1 MIVSK
6 KTLSTIVARS
16 AALLINFLLVV
27 FTARVWGSE
36 GRGLIALIMA
46 DVAIIVILNNVFSGA
61 TVAYHTPREAGRR
74 LWVIAWAGAFVT
86 SLTGALVFSLLQGFQ
101 YFFLLA
107 GIALLT
113 SLAGSI
119 SFYWLGKNNIRL
131 YNLLLLLPPLLL
143 ILFLLA
149 GYYLAG
155 ITHLRIYFISWFLAY
170 ATVWGLGLLTLL
182 REPQHPSG
190 RVERLLKSMTS
201 YGAKS
206 ELSYFLQFLN
216 YRLAYFLIS
225 SWLGLRELGL
235 FSVAVAVSEAVW
247 IIGKSISAL
256 LYADVL
262 NSTSPA
268 EQIRMTKKA
277 VRTSFF
283 LTLPALLLLIIIPDN
298 IYLLVFGHDF
308 TGIRMLVLYLSPG
321 ILAVAVANVIG
332 HYFSATGRMNILIIK
347 SLSGL
352 AVNVLFLWL
361 FLKEHGLPAACLA
374 LDMAYFTIL
383 IYLGWRFVRDGRRMD
398 SPDNN
403 A

>member
-6 KTLSTIVARS
+6 KTLSTILARA

-61 TVAYHTPREAGRR
+61 TVAYHTPRAGGKS
-74 LWVIAWAGAFVT
+74 LFVVAWGGALLT
-86 SLTGALVFSLLQGFQ
+86 SLGGALVFSLIQGFQ

-107 GIALLT
+107 GIALLN
-113 SLAGSI
+113 SLAASI
-119 SFYWLGKNNIRL
+119 SFFWLGKNNIRL
-131 YNLLLLLPPLLL
+131 YNLMMILPPLLL

-149 GYYLAG
+149 GYYGAG
-155 ITHLRIYFISWFLAY
+155 ITRLRIYFISWFLAY
-170 ATVWGLGLLTLL
+170 ATVWGLGMLTLRREGAPP
-182 REPQHPSG
+182 REPG
-190 RVERLLKSMTS
+190 GKLLKSMAS
-201 YGAKS
+201 YGMKS

-225 SWLGLRELGL
+225 SWLGLKELGL

-262 NSTSPA
+262 NSPDPR
-268 EQIRMTKKA
+268 ERIRMTTRA
-277 VRTSFF
+277 VRTSFL
-283 LTLPALLLLIIIPDN
+283 LTFPALALLILIPEKV
-298 IYLLVFGHDF
+298 YLAVFGADF
-308 TGIRMLVLYLSPG
+308 AGMRLLVLYLAPG

-332 HYFSATGRMNILIIK
+332 HYFSATGRMNLLIIK
-347 SLSGL
+347 SSVGL
-352 AVNVLFLWL
+352 GITALFLVF
-361 FLKEHGLPAACLA
+361 FLKKYGLPAACFTLDAAYLA
-374 LDMAYFTIL
+374 IL
-383 IYLGWRFVRDGRRMD
+383 LYLGTRFIREMRRTKD
-398 SPDNN
+398 
-403 A
+403 